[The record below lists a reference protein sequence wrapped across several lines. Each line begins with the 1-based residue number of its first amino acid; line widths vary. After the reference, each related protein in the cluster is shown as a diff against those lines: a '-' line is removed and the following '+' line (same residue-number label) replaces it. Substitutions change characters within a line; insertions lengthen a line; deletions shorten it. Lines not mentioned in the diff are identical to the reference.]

1 MPASLYIVR
10 PTLGTGGADR
20 VTLNLLRHLPVDR
33 FRPTLVLMQ
42 RRGEL
47 LSEVPVDVPIHVL
60 GARSLWTAWL
70 SLARLVRRDRP
81 DILFS
86 TSSGTN
92 IIAVLAHLLAGRP
105 GRLVLSER
113 GGLRTKLSWKKKVQR
128 WLKKV
133 LYPHADRITTV
144 SEGVRDELVA
154 RLRLPPESI
163 SVVLNPIVDARMEAL
178 TAEPVLHPWFANH
191 REAKPP
197 VILTAGRMVVEKDH
211 ATLLR
216 AFARIAQEREVRL
229 MILGEGA
236 LRGELEALADRLGIR
251 DRVAFPGFDPNPFK
265 YMARCSLFAL
275 SSRFEGLPGVLI
287 QAMACGAPVV
297 STDCPSGPSEI
308 IQNGK
313 NGILVPVGDSQAL
326 SRAFSALL
334 TNDEWRRDLGERGR
348 RSVQRFHVDRILPK
362 YETALLG
369 GAT

>member
-1 MPASLYIVR
+1 MRAE
-10 PTLGTGGADR
+10 GK
-20 VTLNLLRHLPVDR
+20 
-33 FRPTLVLMQ
+33 
-42 RRGEL
+42 L
-47 LSEVPVDVPIHVL
+47 LSQVPAEVPVRSL
-60 GARSLWTAWL
+60 GSGSLWTAWL
-70 SLARLVRRDRP
+70 PLSRLLREKSP

-86 TSSGTN
+86 TSSGAN
-92 IIAVLAHLLAGRP
+92 VVAAIAHLLTKGDR
-105 GRLVLSER
+105 RLVLSER
-113 GGLRTKLSWKKKVQR
+113 NVLRTELSWKKKFQR

-133 LYPHADRITTV
+133 LYPHADRITAV

-163 SVVLNPIVDARMEAL
+163 SVVYNPIVDANVDAL
-178 TAEPVLHPWFANH
+178 AAEPVLHPWFGDDLK
-191 REAKPP
+191 AKPP
-197 VILTAGRMVVEKDH
+197 VILTAGRMVAEKDY
-211 ATLLR
+211 ATLLK
-216 AFARIAQEREVRL
+216 AFARVAREREARL

-236 LRGELEALADRLGIR
+236 LRAELEALADRLGIR
-251 DRVAFPGFDPNPFK
+251 GMVAFPGFDPNPFK

-275 SSRFEGLPGVLI
+275 SSRFEGLPGALI

-308 IQNGK
+308 IRNGK

-362 YETALLG
+362 YEAALLG

>member
-10 PTLGTGGADR
+10 PTLGAGGADR
-20 VTLNLLRHLPVDR
+20 VTLNLLRHLPADR
-33 FRPTLVLMQ
+33 FRSTLVLMQ

-47 LSEVPVDVPIHVL
+47 LSELPADVPIHVL
-60 GARSLWTAWL
+60 GAGSLWTAWL
-70 SLARLVRRDRP
+70 SLARLVRSDRP

-86 TSSGTN
+86 TSGGTN
-92 IIAVLAHLLAGRP
+92 IIAVLAHLLAGRS

-113 GGLRTKLSWKKKVQR
+113 GGLRTELSWKKKVQR

-133 LYPHADRITTV
+133 LYPHADRITAV

-154 RLRLPPESI
+154 RLRLPRESI
-163 SVVLNPIVDARMEAL
+163 SVVHNPILDAGMETLA
-178 TAEPVLHPWFANH
+178 AEPVLHPWFGH
-191 REAKPP
+191 DLVAKPP
-197 VILTAGRMVVEKDH
+197 VILTAGRMVAEKDH

-216 AFARIAQEREVRL
+216 AFAEVAQESEVRL

-308 IQNGK
+308 IENGK
-313 NGILVPVGDSQAL
+313 NGILVPVGDSLAL
-326 SRAFSALL
+326 SGALLALL
-334 TNDEWRRDLGERGR
+334 TDDERRRDLGERGR
-348 RSVQRFHVDRILPK
+348 RSVQRFHVDRITPK
-362 YETALLG
+362 YQAALLG
-369 GAT
+369 EDP